1 MYELSRVRLYSIGP
15 AGARYADT
23 VLDLRGVGE
32 PVPSP
37 APTQAEFFEEEPV
50 GPPRRPAPAG
60 VLFLENGGGKSVLL
74 KLIFSVMLP
83 GHRNTLGGASSG
95 VLRKFLLADDCGHV
109 ALEWQHTV
117 TGETVVVGKV
127 SEWRGR
133 QVSNDPRKFAEA
145 WYSFRPGPGLSL
157 DSLPV
162 AESAAVRPAAEGAST
177 ARGRRRTMKGF
188 RDALTEAGKAYPHLD
203 VVWVEI
209 HERWNEHLGEL
220 GLDPELF
227 RYQREMNA
235 DEGEAAGLFAVKN
248 DSDFTDLLLRAVT
261 DTRDTDGLADLV
273 HGFAHKL
280 GRRAELTA
288 ERDFTA
294 GSLDLLQ
301 RIADAAERRE
311 QACGV
316 HAGAERRTRTLAR
329 RLSARGAEERARA
342 AELAERVASAE
353 QAVTDAEGARRRSEL
368 VAAEL
373 AYRHASLALA
383 AAEKGAAAQ
392 RRELSDART
401 LHSAWQAAETV
412 LRHRA
417 AADRSARVA
426 AAIREAER
434 DAAPALA
441 ARAKAAADL
450 VRALHAAAEDGERV
464 AGEEEDRAAALQEAG
479 EAAHR
484 DATSAATAAQRAR
497 SDAEHLRQRLAEVEQ
512 ETAEAVRAGWLDD
525 SAPDADPAR
534 AALAASDAEKTTVAA
549 FDEARETARRTA
561 DHAKSA
567 AAEEARAEL
576 AAARAVDAA
585 RAAESAYDAER
596 RAAEALGAE
605 QRLIELLGLPQPSAT
620 VPAPR
625 GGARPSAAE
634 ARGTG
639 RVTVRIPDPGA
650 IGGQGTRALP
660 ADADRAGWITVR
672 VDEEDVDDV
681 GLSQLPAAFRAGPA
695 PYAPPPTEDPALR
708 DPGSCGRVSCDPGSC
723 GHASCGPGSC
733 GRASCDP
740 GSCGHASCDPGSC
753 GPASCDPGSC
763 GRASC
768 DPGACGHAS
777 CDPGACGHASCD
789 PGSRDRASRDHA
801 YASDEPL
808 TDARGRHPAEGR
820 RPACGEGPSAVDA
833 PGVGEPRP
841 ADRMTGRVDGAAR
854 VDAGWSGVHAAGGR
868 MGSCPVDGAAPA
880 GPTEGDGAAAG
891 DGRPGAG
898 PAGQVAGRVVETGA
912 ASVDGGRPDAGPV
925 GEAEASRAVGREA
938 ARAGEAEAG
947 QALRRRPLAAE
958 ARPAG
963 RVTMRIDEAGGAPS
977 GGGPRPDGPREAT
990 RAVAAESRP
999 SGEVSARI
1007 EDGSGDGDE
1016 ARSET
1021 AADTVRA
1028 EGPGAGARRAEGA
1041 GAGASRAEGAGAG
1054 ATRAEGV
1061 RADAGRAEGAG
1072 AGAVRTEGAGA
1083 GAARA
1088 DAAGAE
1094 GARAESARA
1103 DAVRAEDAR
1112 AEGAGAD
1119 AVRAGGARAEGAGGG
1134 AVRAEGARADAVRDD
1149 TARAD
1154 AVRADAV
1161 RAEGARTGVTGS
1173 DATDESDC
1181 WSPDPGGEPGRERTG
1196 RSRPARRPLA
1206 DGPLTAEEL
1215 DRNADALREL
1225 LDESVAAAERQ
1236 LFELRTAA
1244 AEDSR
1249 ILGALGDGG
1258 LLPPS
1263 PDVLA
1268 AVEYLGEHGIPAL
1281 PGWRYLAQ
1289 AVDPADHA
1297 AVLAARPELVDGV
1310 VITDP
1315 DSHARAREVL
1325 GQASLLP
1332 RSAVA
1337 VGTSAALLAPTP
1349 ASGTE
1354 DSGVFLVPPNPA
1366 MHDERAADDERREL
1380 RARATERDE
1389 EIRALAARLA
1399 GDRALSARLASWR
1412 TGCPPGRLAELA
1424 AAAETAREAADTAQR
1439 ALVEART
1446 ARAEADEAATEA
1458 ARVRD
1463 ERQEAAQRARRVA
1476 DALAGLA
1483 YRLRERATWQT
1494 RLRELAE
1501 EAAEYE
1507 ERAAGCVDRAR
1518 AADEDRRAAQRAADD
1533 ARRTARALRA
1543 ERAEIAGAPDD
1554 LGEDTEPPSASLP
1567 ALREAYRAASQV
1579 YEKVGVGADLRA
1591 EQARAESDE
1600 SAALAS
1606 LDRLTNKVRTRA
1618 AQLLEGTDGADGPS
1632 RQAAAARAE
1641 SLVQM
1646 LESRAS
1652 AASEQ
1657 LGRLRGEAERLA
1669 PADGDAH
1676 TELPEQLVPADAEQA
1691 KELLRTA
1698 NGELAARTDALD
1710 TARTAHADLVRA
1722 HRSAEDAAGGF
1733 DETAALLRDLL
1744 RDGPGAED
1752 DGERP
1757 EPYAGGLAEARQ
1769 SAAEARRSLRGCA
1782 ADLSAA
1788 EAAVREAGDVLVR
1801 HANSTRYE
1809 QVRTPAR
1816 QQIRELPAAAL
1827 PEHAAAWAEAFA
1839 PRLRVL
1845 TDELEQL
1852 ERNRDSIVDRL
1863 RGLVESCLATLRSA
1877 QRLSRLPEGLGEWSG
1892 QEFLRIRFEDPDQAT
1907 LTERLG
1913 EVIDEATR
1921 SAVRKNSDLRRD
1933 GMSLLLRGVHAA
1945 LQPRGV
1951 AVEILKPDAVLRA
1964 ERVPVGQMGDVF
1976 SGGQLLTAAIAL
1988 YCTMAALRSNDRGRD
2003 KHRHAGTLFLDNPI
2017 GRANATYLLE
2027 LQRAVADALGVQ
2039 LLYTTGLFDTTA
2051 LAEFPLVIRLR
2062 NDADL
2067 RAGLKYISVEE
2078 HLRPGLPVRE
2088 PEEEPQV
2095 HGQITAT
2102 RMYRRPDAD
2111 APASAPASA
2120 RASADGP

>member
-1 MYELSRVRLYSIGP
+1 MYELSRIRLYSIGP

-145 WYSFRPGPGLSL
+145 WYSFRPGPGMSL

-162 AESAAVRPAAEGAST
+162 AESAAVRPAVEGAST

-311 QACGV
+311 QARGV
-316 HAGAERRTRTLAR
+316 HAGAERRTRTLSR

-342 AELAERVASAE
+342 AELAERVASAA
-353 QAVTDAEGARRRSEL
+353 QAVTDAEGARGRSDL

-392 RRELSDART
+392 RRELNDART

-464 AGEEEDRAAALQEAG
+464 ANEEEERSAALQETG

-561 DHAKSA
+561 DLAKSA
-567 AAEEARAEL
+567 AAVEARAEL

-585 RAAESAYDAER
+585 RATESAYDAER

-605 QRLIELLGLPQPSAT
+605 QRLIELLGLPQPTAA

-625 GGARPSAAE
+625 GAARPSAANSR
-634 ARGTG
+634 AAGG
-639 RVTVRIPDPGA
+639 VTVRIPDAGGRGA
-650 IGGQGTRALP
+650 GRRAARTLP
-660 ADADRAGWITVR
+660 ADSGRDGWITVR
-672 VDEEDVDDV
+672 VDEEDADDI
-681 GLSQLPAAFRAGPA
+681 GLSQLPAAFRAAPHAPHTIPPDSESEPA
-695 PYAPPPTEDPALR
+695 PHDHDYAPEDPPTDTRSRFEAEN
-708 DPGSCGRVSCDPGSC
+708 
-723 GHASCGPGSC
+723 HAAP
-733 GRASCDP
+733 
-740 GSCGHASCDPGSC
+740 
-753 GPASCDPGSC
+753 
-763 GRASC
+763 
-768 DPGACGHAS
+768 
-777 CDPGACGHASCD
+777 
-789 PGSRDRASRDHA
+789 
-801 YASDEPL
+801 
-808 TDARGRHPAEGR
+808 
-820 RPACGEGPSAVDA
+820 GPSAARPRGGDVASGSVVRSTDVV
-833 PGVGEPRP
+833 VGAE
-841 ADRMTGRVDGAAR
+841 GASA
-854 VDAGWSGVHAAGGR
+854 V
-868 MGSCPVDGAAPA
+868 
-880 GPTEGDGAAAG
+880 AG
-891 DGRPGAG
+891 DSLSA
-898 PAGQVAGRVVETGA
+898 T
-912 ASVDGGRPDAGPV
+912 GPV
-925 GEAEASRAVGREA
+925 GEAGRARRVEGDAASVGDQCRGTGPVDEAGDTARVDGGAEGARPARHGA
-938 ARAGEAEAG
+938 ASAEVAEAG
-947 QALRRRPLAAE
+947 PGEAHRRRPLAAE
-958 ARPAG
+958 SRPAG
-963 RVTMRIDEAGGAPS
+963 RVTVRIDEAQDAAS
-977 GGGPRPDGPREAT
+977 GDGGPRPEGRRGAVPVLPVDSHGDGGQAGTEAATDTADVGHAAPSGDGPRSDGLRPDGLRPDGSRSDGPR
-990 RAVAAESRP
+990 RARVVAAESRP
-999 SGEVSARI
+999 PGEVSAPVGDV
-1007 EDGSGDGDE
+1007 DGGQGE
-1016 ARSET
+1016 PE
-1021 AADTVRA
+1021 AADSGIRPADVTPANVT
-1028 EGPGAGARRAEGA
+1028 P
-1041 GAGASRAEGAGAG
+1041 
-1054 ATRAEGV
+1054 
-1061 RADAGRAEGAG
+1061 ADANP
-1072 AGAVRTEGAGA
+1072 VTP
-1083 GAARA
+1083 A
-1088 DAAGAE
+1088 DADSG
-1094 GARAESARA
+1094 SA
-1103 DAVRAEDAR
+1103 
-1112 AEGAGAD
+1112 
-1119 AVRAGGARAEGAGGG
+1119 
-1134 AVRAEGARADAVRDD
+1134 DD
-1149 TARAD
+1149 D
-1154 AVRADAV
+1154 
-1161 RAEGARTGVTGS
+1161 
-1173 DATDESDC
+1173 SDC
-1181 WSPDPGGEPGRERTG
+1181 WSPEPGGEPDRERDRG
-1196 RSRPARRPLA
+1196 RHPRPAPRAFA

-1215 DRNADALREL
+1215 DRNAEALREL
-1225 LDESVAAAERQ
+1225 LEESVASAERQ

-1244 AEDSR
+1244 AEDAR

-1289 AVDPADHA
+1289 AVDPVDHA

-1315 DSHARAREVL
+1315 GTHARAREVL

-1349 ASGTE
+1349 APGTE

-1366 MHDERAADDERREL
+1366 MHDERAADDERRGL

-1439 ALVEART
+1439 ELVEGRT

-1533 ARRTARALRA
+1533 AHRTARALRA

-1554 LGEDTEPPSASLP
+1554 LGEVTEPPSASLP

-1657 LGRLRGEAERLA
+1657 LGRLRGETERLA
-1669 PADGDAH
+1669 PADGEAH
-1676 TELPEQLVPADAEQA
+1676 TELPEETVPADAEQA

-1722 HRSAEDAAGGF
+1722 HRAAEDAAGGF

-1769 SAAEARRSLRGCA
+1769 AAAESRRSLRGCA

-1788 EAAVREAGDVLVR
+1788 ESAVREASDVLVR

-1892 QEFLRIRFEDPDQAT
+1892 QEFLRIRFEDPDQAS

-1913 EVIDEATR
+1913 EVIDEATH

-1945 LQPRGV
+1945 LLPRGV

-1964 ERVPVGQMGDVF
+1964 ERVPVRQMGDVF

-2088 PEEEPQV
+2088 PEEEQQV

-2102 RMYRRPDAD
+2102 RMYRRPEADAD
-2111 APASAPASA
+2111 EPVEA
-2120 RASADGP
+2120 ADRP

>member
-23 VLDLRGVGE
+23 VLDLRGVGA
-32 PVPSP
+32 PVPTP
-37 APTQAEFFEEEPV
+37 APAQAEFFEEEPV

-109 ALEWQHTV
+109 ALEWQHV
-117 TGETVVVGKV
+117 LTGETIVVGKV

-157 DSLPV
+157 DALPV
-162 AESAAVRPAAEGAST
+162 AESTAMRSAADGSSGSVLSGASG

-203 VVWVEI
+203 VVWEEI

-294 GSLDLLQ
+294 GSLDLLS
-301 RIADAAERRE
+301 RIAEAAVKRE
-311 QACGV
+311 QARGV
-316 HAGAERRTRTLAR
+316 HAGSERRTRGLAR
-329 RLSARGAEERARA
+329 RLSARAFEERGRT
-342 AELAERVASAE
+342 AELAEQVAAAAH
-353 QAVTDAEGARRRSEL
+353 AVTAADTERGRSSL
-368 VAAEL
+368 VAAEI

-383 AAEKGAAAQ
+383 AAEKAAAAQ
-392 RRELSDART
+392 RRELNDART

-441 ARAKAAADL
+441 ARAQAATEL
-450 VRALHAAAEDGERV
+450 VRALNTAAESGEQR
-464 AGEEEDRAAALQEAG
+464 ANEEEERSAALQEAS

-484 DATSAATAAQRAR
+484 DATSAATEAQRAR
-497 SDAEHLRQRLAEVEQ
+497 SESGHLRQRLTEVEQ
-512 ETAEAVRAGWLDD
+512 EIAEAVRAGWIDD
-525 SAPDADPAR
+525 AGETDPAR
-534 AALAASDAEKTTVAA
+534 AALAASDAEKPAVAA
-549 FDEARETARRTA
+549 YESARETARQAA
-561 DHAKSA
+561 DRAKETA
-567 AAEEARAEL
+567 AAESRAEL
-576 AAARAVDAA
+576 AAARAADAA
-585 RAAESAYDAER
+585 TAAEGAYDAER
-596 RAAEALGAE
+596 RAAESIGAE
-605 QRLIELLGLPQPSAT
+605 QRLIELLGLPEPDASGQ
-620 VPAPR
+620 VPGPR
-625 GGARPSAAE
+625 TE
-634 ARGTG
+634 
-639 RVTVRIPDPGA
+639 
-650 IGGQGTRALP
+650 
-660 ADADRAGWITVR
+660 
-672 VDEEDVDDV
+672 
-681 GLSQLPAAFRAGPA
+681 AGP
-695 PYAPPPTEDPALR
+695 D
-708 DPGSCGRVSCDPGSC
+708 
-723 GHASCGPGSC
+723 
-733 GRASCDP
+733 
-740 GSCGHASCDPGSC
+740 
-753 GPASCDPGSC
+753 
-763 GRASC
+763 
-768 DPGACGHAS
+768 
-777 CDPGACGHASCD
+777 
-789 PGSRDRASRDHA
+789 
-801 YASDEPL
+801 
-808 TDARGRHPAEGR
+808 
-820 RPACGEGPSAVDA
+820 
-833 PGVGEPRP
+833 
-841 ADRMTGRVDGAAR
+841 
-854 VDAGWSGVHAAGGR
+854 
-868 MGSCPVDGAAPA
+868 
-880 GPTEGDGAAAG
+880 G
-891 DGRPGAG
+891 DGRP
-898 PAGQVAGRVVETGA
+898 PAPRRSSEDA
-912 ASVDGGRPDAGPV
+912 PD
-925 GEAEASRAVGREA
+925 GEAPYYPGAVRAA
-938 ARAGEAEAG
+938 AR
-947 QALRRRPLAAE
+947 R
-958 ARPAG
+958 
-963 RVTMRIDEAGGAPS
+963 
-977 GGGPRPDGPREAT
+977 RPDGPA
-990 RAVAAESRP
+990 P
-999 SGEVSARI
+999 
-1007 EDGSGDGDE
+1007 
-1016 ARSET
+1016 
-1021 AADTVRA
+1021 
-1028 EGPGAGARRAEGA
+1028 ARRA
-1041 GAGASRAEGAGAG
+1041 AS
-1054 ATRAEGV
+1054 
-1061 RADAGRAEGAG
+1061 
-1072 AGAVRTEGAGA
+1072 
-1083 GAARA
+1083 
-1088 DAAGAE
+1088 
-1094 GARAESARA
+1094 
-1103 DAVRAEDAR
+1103 
-1112 AEGAGAD
+1112 
-1119 AVRAGGARAEGAGGG
+1119 
-1134 AVRAEGARADAVRDD
+1134 
-1149 TARAD
+1149 
-1154 AVRADAV
+1154 
-1161 RAEGARTGVTGS
+1161 
-1173 DATDESDC
+1173 
-1181 WSPDPGGEPGRERTG
+1181 
-1196 RSRPARRPLA
+1196 
-1206 DGPLTAEEL
+1206 GPLTAEEL

-1225 LDESVAAAERQ
+1225 LDDSVATSERH
-1236 LFELRTAA
+1236 LFDLRTAA
-1244 AEDSR
+1244 ADDSR

-1258 LLPPS
+1258 LLPPR

-1289 AVDPADHA
+1289 AVDPARHA

-1310 VITDP
+1310 VITDG

-1325 GQASLLP
+1325 GTASLLP
-1332 RSAVA
+1332 RSALA
-1337 VGTSAALLAPTP
+1337 VGTSEALLAPVPEAGRQDT
-1349 ASGTE
+1349 
-1354 DSGVFLVPPNPA
+1354 GVFLVAPNPA
-1366 MHDERAADDERREL
+1366 MHDERAADEERHTLRERSL
-1380 RARATERDE
+1380 ARDE
-1389 EIRALAARLA
+1389 EIRAIAARLA
-1399 GDRALSARLASWR
+1399 GDRTLAARLASWR
-1412 TGCPPGRLAELA
+1412 AGCPAGRLAELA
-1424 AAAETAREAADTAQR
+1424 AEATRARAAADTAQEGLTGLR
-1439 ALVEART
+1439 AE
-1446 ARAEADEAATEA
+1446 RAEAEETAAEA

-1463 ERQEAAQRARRVA
+1463 ERQETAQRARRVA

-1483 YRLRERATWQT
+1483 YRLRERANWQT
-1494 RLRELAE
+1494 RARELAE
-1501 EAAEYE
+1501 EAAEAE
-1507 ERAAGCVDRAR
+1507 ERAAVFVDRAR

-1533 ARRTARALRA
+1533 ARRTSRALRA
-1543 ERAEIAGAPDD
+1543 ERAEIAGAPD
-1554 LGEDTEPPSASLP
+1554 EVPEASEPPTASLP
-1567 ALREAYRAASQV
+1567 ALREAYRTASQV

-1600 SAALAS
+1600 SAARNE

-1618 AQLLEGTDGADGPS
+1618 AQLLEGTEGADGPS

-1641 SLVQM
+1641 ELVQM

-1676 TELPEQLVPADAEQA
+1676 TELPEELVPGDADRA
-1691 KELLRTA
+1691 KELLRTVT
-1698 NGELAARTDALD
+1698 GELAARTDALER
-1710 TARTAHADLVRA
+1710 ARTAHGDLLRA
-1722 HRSAEDAAGGF
+1722 HRSAEDAATGF
-1733 DETAALLRDLL
+1733 DDTAALLRDLL
-1744 RDGPGAED
+1744 RDNSPED
-1752 DGERP
+1752 DTEQP
-1757 EPYAGGLAEARQ
+1757 EPYTGGLEEARQ
-1769 SAAEARRSLRGCA
+1769 AAAEARRSLRGCA
-1782 ADLSAA
+1782 GDLSAA
-1788 EAAVREAGDVLVR
+1788 ESAVREASDVLVR

-1863 RGLVESCLATLRSA
+1863 RGLVESSLTTLRSA

-1892 QEFLRIRFEDPDQAT
+1892 QEFLRIRFDDPDQST

-1921 SAVRKNSDLRRD
+1921 SAVKKNSDLRRD
-1933 GMSLLLRGVHAA
+1933 GMSLLLRGVQAA

-1964 ERVPVGQMGDVF
+1964 ERVPVRQMGDVF

-2003 KHRHAGTLFLDNPI
+2003 KQRHAGTLFLDNPI

-2078 HLRPGLPVRE
+2078 HLRPGLP
-2088 PEEEPQV
+2088 PQQDPDEEQV

-2102 RMYRRPDAD
+2102 RMYRRPPEEV
-2111 APASAPASA
+2111 PA
-2120 RASADGP
+2120 

>member
-1 MYELSRVRLYSIGP
+1 MYELSRIRLYSIGP

-162 AESAAVRPAAEGAST
+162 AESAAVRPIVEGTST

-188 RDALTEAGKAYPHLD
+188 RDAITEADKAYPHLD

-294 GSLDLLQ
+294 GSLDLLS
-301 RIADAAERRE
+301 RIADAGERRE
-311 QACGV
+311 QARGV
-316 HAGAERRTRTLAR
+316 RAGAERRTRTLAW
-329 RLSARGAEERARA
+329 RLSGRGAEERERA
-342 AELAERVASAE
+342 AELAQQVATAAH
-353 QAVTDAEGARRRSEL
+353 AVTEAEGARGRGSL

-392 RRELSDART
+392 RREVNDART

-450 VRALHAAAEDGERV
+450 VRALHAAAEDGERL
-464 AGEEEDRAAALQEAG
+464 ANEEEERSAALQETG

-484 DATSAATAAQRAR
+484 DATAAATAAQRAR
-497 SDAEHLRQRLAEVEQ
+497 SETEHLRQRLAEVEQ

-534 AALAASDAEKTTVAA
+534 AALAASDAEKTAVAA
-549 FDEARETARRTA
+549 WDAAREAARRTA
-561 DHAKSA
+561 DAAKEA
-567 AAEEARAEL
+567 AAEHSRTEL
-576 AAARAVDAA
+576 AAARAADASS
-585 RAAESAYDAER
+585 AAVAAYDAER
-596 RAAEALGAE
+596 RAAESLGSE
-605 QRLIELLGLPQPSAT
+605 QRLIELLGLPTTPASLS

-625 GGARPSAAE
+625 AGRPSAAE
-634 ARGTG
+634 AGRPK
-639 RVTVRIPDPGA
+639 RVTMRVDEPDQPHPA
-650 IGGQGTRALP
+650 HDASARPTRSLP
-660 ADADRAGWITVR
+660 ADARPPGRVSAH
-672 VDEEDVDDV
+672 VDETETDT
-681 GLSQLPAAFRAGPA
+681 QPADT
-695 PYAPPPTEDPALR
+695 PYAPPVDDPDDSTRTADEAEDCWDPEVGDAAPA
-708 DPGSCGRVSCDPGSC
+708 DSDGSATS
-723 GHASCGPGSC
+723 
-733 GRASCDP
+733 
-740 GSCGHASCDPGSC
+740 
-753 GPASCDPGSC
+753 GPARAAEDGAADGVRAAGQGSS
-763 GRASC
+763 GADRQADGAAEGSVGQA
-768 DPGACGHAS
+768 DETAGGGSTPGATAGGH
-777 CDPGACGHASCD
+777 
-789 PGSRDRASRDHA
+789 
-801 YASDEPL
+801 
-808 TDARGRHPAEGR
+808 AEGR
-820 RPACGEGPSAVDA
+820 RGDSARGDKDSARGGEGSAR
-833 PGVGEPRP
+833 GGEDS
-841 ADRMTGRVDGAAR
+841 ADNAAAR
-854 VDAGWSGVHAAGGR
+854 RSATGGR
-868 MGSCPVDGAAPA
+868 
-880 GPTEGDGAAAG
+880 
-891 DGRPGAG
+891 R
-898 PAGQVAGRVVETGA
+898 
-912 ASVDGGRPDAGPV
+912 DA
-925 GEAEASRAVGREA
+925 
-938 ARAGEAEAG
+938 
-947 QALRRRPLAAE
+947 
-958 ARPAG
+958 
-963 RVTMRIDEAGGAPS
+963 
-977 GGGPRPDGPREAT
+977 
-990 RAVAAESRP
+990 
-999 SGEVSARI
+999 
-1007 EDGSGDGDE
+1007 
-1016 ARSET
+1016 
-1021 AADTVRA
+1021 
-1028 EGPGAGARRAEGA
+1028 
-1041 GAGASRAEGAGAG
+1041 
-1054 ATRAEGV
+1054 
-1061 RADAGRAEGAG
+1061 
-1072 AGAVRTEGAGA
+1072 AGA
-1083 GAARA
+1083 GAARSG
-1088 DAAGAE
+1088 D
-1094 GARAESARA
+1094 
-1103 DAVRAEDAR
+1103 
-1112 AEGAGAD
+1112 
-1119 AVRAGGARAEGAGGG
+1119 GGARR
-1134 AVRAEGARADAVRDD
+1134 AVVE
-1149 TARAD
+1149 
-1154 AVRADAV
+1154 
-1161 RAEGARTGVTGS
+1161 
-1173 DATDESDC
+1173 
-1181 WSPDPGGEPGRERTG
+1181 
-1196 RSRPARRPLA
+1196 
-1206 DGPLTAEEL
+1206 GPLSAEEL
-1215 DRNADALREL
+1215 DRNADGLREL
-1225 LDESVAAAERQ
+1225 FDESVASAERQ
-1236 LFELRTAA
+1236 LFDLRTAA
-1244 AEDSR
+1244 ADDAR

-1289 AVDPADHA
+1289 AVDPVDHA

-1315 DSHARAREVL
+1315 DTHVRAREVL
-1325 GQASLLP
+1325 GTASLLP

-1337 VGTSAALLAPTP
+1337 VGTAAALLAPTP
-1349 ASGTE
+1349 PPGAQ

-1380 RARATERDE
+1380 RARATARDE

-1399 GDRALSARLASWR
+1399 GDRALAARLSAWR

-1424 AAAETAREAADTAQR
+1424 EAAERAREVAEEAQR
-1439 ALVEART
+1439 ELAEART
-1446 ARAEADEAATEA
+1446 ARVEADEAAGEA

-1483 YRLRERATWQT
+1483 FRLRERAAWQT
-1494 RLRELAE
+1494 RLRELAD

-1507 ERAAGCVDRAR
+1507 ERAAACVDRAR

-1533 ARRTARALRA
+1533 AHRTARALRA

-1554 LGEDTEPPSASLP
+1554 VADGAPPTASLP

-1600 SAALAS
+1600 SAALAT

-1618 AQLLEGTDGADGPS
+1618 AQLLESTDGADGPS

-1641 SLVQM
+1641 SLVHM
-1646 LESRAS
+1646 METRAS

-1669 PADGDAH
+1669 PADGEAH
-1676 TELPEQLVPADAEQA
+1676 TELPEGMVPQDAEQA
-1691 KELLRTA
+1691 KELLRSA
-1698 NGELAARTDALD
+1698 NAELSTRTDALE
-1710 TARTAHADLVRA
+1710 TARTTHSELLRA
-1722 HRSAEDAAGGF
+1722 HRAAEDAAGGF
-1733 DETAALLRDLL
+1733 EETAALLRDLL
-1744 RDGPGAED
+1744 RDHQDA
-1752 DGERP
+1752 DGEQQP
-1757 EPYAGGLAEARQ
+1757 EAYAGSLAEARQ
-1769 SAAEARRSLRGCA
+1769 AAAETRRSLRGCA
-1782 ADLSAA
+1782 GDLSAA
-1788 EAAVREAGDVLVR
+1788 EAAVREASDVLVR
-1801 HANSTRYE
+1801 HANANRYE

-1816 QQIRELPAAAL
+1816 QQIRELPASAL

-1845 TDELEQL
+1845 TDELAQL
-1852 ERNRDSIVDRL
+1852 ERNRGSIVDRL
-1863 RGLVESCLATLRSA
+1863 RGLVESSLATLRSA

-1907 LTERLG
+1907 LAERLG

-1964 ERVPVGQMGDVF
+1964 ERVPVRQMGDVF

-2003 KHRHAGTLFLDNPI
+2003 RHRHAGTLFLDNPI

-2027 LQRAVADALGVQ
+2027 LQRAVSDALGVQ

-2078 HLRPGLPVRE
+2078 HLRPGLPERDLE
-2088 PEEEPQV
+2088 DGQV

-2102 RMYRRPDAD
+2102 RMYRRPDAPD
-2111 APASAPASA
+2111 PAEAPA
-2120 RASADGP
+2120 G